1 MLYVYSLLEILYV
14 IALSPL
20 IIGIQNSIEER
31 IESKQGPSVFQPY
44 YDLAKLFG
52 KESLVPEVSSPIYRL
67 GPYVIF
73 MFYLF
78 IACIIP
84 IITAFPLPF
93 APAADF
99 VGGGLLFGAASAIKK
114 FSAID
119 SRSNYAHLG
128 TSRSASLGALTEPI
142 IMLIFIM
149 LGVLSNSNNP
159 FVINHVLR
167 SSPEWY
173 FSLLHGFVTAA
184 FFLVLIIETGQ
195 LPVESHT
202 NGELGMIDQA
212 MPFEYTGSDLAMYKW
227 SSYMKTFLL
236 MSVFLNVFILPFGV
250 PMDENAGFFSILIY
264 MGLHVLKLMGL
275 IIFFALI
282 NTTVSKFR
290 LYKNFDFLAVA
301 FALAFLASLAYYIIN
316 R

>member
-1 MLYVYSLLEILYV
+1 MAYSLLEILFV
-14 IALSPL
+14 LLFAPL
-20 IIGIQNSIEER
+20 LNGVQSRLEER
-31 IESKQGPSVFQPY
+31 IESKQGPSFFQPY
-44 YDLAKLFG
+44 YDLAKLFK
-52 KESLVPEVSSPIYRL
+52 KESLVPVISSPIYRL
-67 GPYVIF
+67 GPYVVF

-78 IACIIP
+78 LAMILP

-99 VGGGLLFGAASAIKK
+99 VGGGLFFGAAAAIKK

-128 TSRSASLGALTEPI
+128 TSRAASIGALTEPV

-149 LGVLSNSNNP
+149 LGVLSNTNNP
-159 FVINHVLR
+159 FVINQVLR

-173 FSLLHGFVTAA
+173 YSLVHGFVAAA
-184 FFLVLIIETGQ
+184 FFLVLIFETGQ
-195 LPVESHT
+195 LPVEAHT

-212 MPFEYTGSDLAMYKW
+212 MPFEYSGPDLAMYKW

-236 MSVFLNVFILPFGV
+236 MSVFLNVYVLPFGV
-250 PMDENAGFFSILIY
+250 PANEKGALLSVLVY
-264 MGLHVLKLMGL
+264 MGVHLLKLLGL
-275 IIFFALI
+275 VIIFALL

>member
-1 MLYVYSLLEILYV
+1 MGYVYSLIEILYV
-14 IALSPL
+14 LLLAPL
-20 IIGIQNSIEER
+20 FSGIQKSIEER

-44 YDLAKLFG
+44 FDLIKLFR
-52 KESLVPEVSSPIYRL
+52 KESLVPDISSPVFRL
-67 GPYVIF
+67 GPYVVF

-78 IACIIP
+78 LAMILP
-84 IITAFPLPF
+84 VLTAFPLPL

-99 VGGGLLFGAASAIKK
+99 VGGGLFFGAAAAIKK

-142 IMLIFIM
+142 IVLIFIM

-159 FVINHVLR
+159 FVINNVLR

-173 FSLLHGFVTAA
+173 YSLLHGFVTVA
-184 FFLVLIIETGQ
+184 FFIVLIIETGQ
-195 LPVESHT
+195 LPVEAHGH
-202 NGELGMIDQA
+202 GELGMIDQS
-212 MPFEYTGSDLAMYKW
+212 MPFEYTGTDLAMYNW
-227 SSYMKTFLL
+227 GSYMKTFIL
-236 MSVFLNVFILPFGV
+236 MSVFLNVYILPFGV
-250 PMDENAGFFSILIY
+250 PMEKEGLAGIFMY
-264 MGLHVLKLMGL
+264 MGIHILKMLGL
-275 IIFFALI
+275 VMVFALL

-290 LYKNFDFLAVA
+290 LYKNFDFLAIA
-301 FALAFLASLAYYIIN
+301 FAMAFLASLAFYVVN

>member
-1 MLYVYSLLEILYV
+1 MSYVYSLIEILYV
-14 IALSPL
+14 VVLSPL
-20 IIGIQNSIEER
+20 IVGIQNSIEER
-31 IESKQGPSVFQPY
+31 IESKQGPSIFQPY
-44 YDLAKLFG
+44 YDLAKLFR

-67 GPYVIF
+67 GPYVVF

-78 IACIIP
+78 IGMILP

-119 SRSNYAHLG
+119 SRSNFAHLG

-149 LGVLSNSNNP
+149 LGVLSNTNNP
-159 FVINHVLR
+159 FIINHVLR
-167 SSPEWY
+167 SSPAWY

-212 MPFEYTGSDLAMYKW
+212 MPFEYTGADLAMYKW
-227 SSYMKTFLL
+227 ASYMKTFLL

-250 PMDENAGFFSILIY
+250 PMDESAGILSIIIY
-264 MGLHVLKLMGL
+264 MGIHLVKLLGL
-275 IIFFALI
+275 VILFALL

-301 FALAFLASLAYYIIN
+301 FALAFLASLAYYVVN